1 MELVVTGKIAIEDN
15 LEKLE
20 AGLLVAMERYDIVV
34 TEDNIADS
42 KKQRAEVNKG
52 KKAIMDAWKVRKQ
65 ELEAPI
71 KELDT
76 RLKKL
81 LTICDDTMARID
93 AQVEKFEEGKR
104 NLAQTL
110 SEEYKNQLCI
120 EKGINP
126 EAVSVIGFNNLTY
139 ITSKGALA
147 SVAKEKI
154 DNLVLLEVAR
164 IAEIKAKEAEAILE
178 RERIRQEAKAE
189 AMEEA
194 RAEAKAEAEAERS
207 LFAQQPQAYQE
218 PAPIAE
224 PVVETRSDGKE
235 IYKVHAI
242 FEVVA
247 MAGSEQRVIEKIK
260 EEINKNPLLAKALK
274 GIVRG

>member
-110 SEEYKNQLCI
+110 SEEYKNKLCA
-120 EKGINP
+120 EKGIDP
-126 EAVSVIGFNNLTY
+126 ESVSVLGFNNLTY

-154 DNLVLLEVAR
+154 DNLVLFEVAR
-164 IAEIKAKEAEAILE
+164 IAEAKAKEAEAILE

>member
-1 MELVVTGKIAIEDN
+1 MELVVTGNITIEDN

-20 AGLLVAMERYDIVV
+20 AGLLVAMERYDILV

-52 KKAIMDAWKVRKQ
+52 KKAIMDAWKARKQ

-81 LTICDDTMARID
+81 LTICDDAMARID

-110 SEEYKNQLCI
+110 SEEYKNKLCA
-120 EKGINP
+120 EKGIDP

-178 RERIRQEAKAE
+178 RERIRQEA
-189 AMEEA
+189 M
-194 RAEAKAEAEAERS
+194 AEAKAEVERT
-207 LFAQQPQAYQE
+207 LFAQQ
-218 PAPIAE
+218 AE
-224 PVVETRSDGKE
+224 PVNQREPEPVAEPVREVRDDGKE
-235 IYKVHAI
+235 VYKIHAI
-242 FEVVA
+242 FEVL
-247 MAGSEQRVIEKIK
+247 AGSGNEQRVIEKIK
-260 EEINKNPLLAKALK
+260 EEINNNPLLAKALK